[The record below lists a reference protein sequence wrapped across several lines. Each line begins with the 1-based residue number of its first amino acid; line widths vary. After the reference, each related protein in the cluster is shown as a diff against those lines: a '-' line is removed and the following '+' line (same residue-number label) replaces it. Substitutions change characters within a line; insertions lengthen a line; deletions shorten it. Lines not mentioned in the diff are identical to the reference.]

1 MVSFLPLPPRSAD
14 QADQMALLLRKPR
27 RITITIS
34 ARAYQQLE
42 RSSQGEGRSMSNL
55 AAFLLEDQLQ
65 NPQAV
70 TGAAPAPPATD

>member
-1 MVSFLPLPPRSAD
+1 MVSFLPLPPRPAD
-14 QADQMALLLRKPR
+14 RMALLLRKPR

-55 AAFLLEDQLQ
+55 AAFLLEGQLQ
-65 NPQAV
+65 DPE
-70 TGAAPAPPATD
+70 AATDAAAPPAATD